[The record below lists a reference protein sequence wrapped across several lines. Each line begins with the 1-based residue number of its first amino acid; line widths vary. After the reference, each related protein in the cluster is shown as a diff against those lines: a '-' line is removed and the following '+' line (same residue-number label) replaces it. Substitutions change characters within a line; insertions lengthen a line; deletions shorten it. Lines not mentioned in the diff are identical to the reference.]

1 MNTAVSTAP
10 VIFELRGKRVFVA
23 GHAGMAGSAIVRRLE
38 REGCDIISAPR
49 QELDL
54 RNSEQ
59 VERFMAQVK
68 PDAVFVAAG
77 KVGGIRA
84 NSTFPA
90 EFIADNLAIALNT
103 IRAAHRCNVK
113 KLVYLGSS
121 CIYPREAPQ
130 PMQPEMLLTGP
141 IEPTNQW
148 YGIAKIAG
156 IKLCEAYRLQ
166 YGADFVSIMPTNLY
180 GPGDN
185 YHPLDSHVPAALVR
199 RFHEAKMKGDPTVM
213 VWGTGAP
220 QREFLAVDDLADACL
235 YVMKCYSDLQF
246 LNVGT
251 GEDVTIAEFARI
263 VADIVGYPGGI
274 KFDTSKPD
282 GPPRK
287 LLDVSRINALGW
299 HATIPLREGLKRMYD
314 DFVAHYEV
322 IRAKTDSKT
331 EKRPD
336 EGKGQQT

>member
-1 MNTAVSTAP
+1 VSEAQ
-10 VIFELRGKRVFVA
+10 VKFDLRGKRVFIA
-23 GHAGMAGSAIVRRLE
+23 GHAGMAGSAIVRRLQGE
-38 REGCDIISAPR
+38 NCEIVTAPR
-49 QELDL
+49 RELDL

-59 VERFMAQVK
+59 VERFMAKAK
-68 PDAVFVAAG
+68 PEAVFVAAG

-103 IRAAHRCNVK
+103 IRAAYNSNVK

-121 CIYPREAPQ
+121 CIYPRAAPQ
-130 PMQPEMLLTGP
+130 PMQPDMLLTGP

-148 YGIAKIAG
+148 YGVAKIAG

-166 YGADFVSIMPTNLY
+166 YGADFVSVMPTNLY

-199 RFHEAKMKGDPTVM
+199 RFHEAKLNGDPNVV

-220 QREFLAVDDLADACL
+220 QREFLAVDDLADACVF
-235 YVMKCYSDLQF
+235 VMKSYSDLEF
-246 LNVGT
+246 LNIGT
-251 GEDVTIAEFARI
+251 GEDVSIAQFARI
-263 VADIVGYPGGI
+263 VADVVGYPGEI

-282 GPPRK
+282 GAPRK

-299 HATIPLREGLKRMYD
+299 RAAIPLREGLERMYA
-314 DFVAHYEV
+314 DFVEHYED
-322 IRAKTDSKT
+322 IRAKTAGKIDSKA
-331 EKRPD
+331 EKQPAH
-336 EGKGQQT
+336 